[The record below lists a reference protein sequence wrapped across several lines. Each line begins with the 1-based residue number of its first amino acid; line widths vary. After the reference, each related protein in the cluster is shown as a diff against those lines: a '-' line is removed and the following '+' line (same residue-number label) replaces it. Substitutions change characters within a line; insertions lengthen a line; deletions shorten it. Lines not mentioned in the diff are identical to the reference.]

1 MEPTELIGASIWLL
15 MIVLGGFAIY
25 RVRTRRS
32 HIGSAAA
39 GTIYD
44 IVQDE
49 KRKAIEIVVA
59 DKAAARDFEHADDD
73 GPTSQQAGRLA
84 GQQENPDDLP
94 TR

>member
-1 MEPTELIGASIWLL
+1 MEPTELISASIWLV
-15 MIVLGGFAIY
+15 MIVLGGFVIY

-59 DKAAARDFEHADDD
+59 NKAEARDFERGEDD
-73 GPTSQQAGRLA
+73 GPA
-84 GQQENPDDLP
+84 GQQASRL

>member
-1 MEPTELIGASIWLL
+1 MDPSELISASTWLL
-15 MIVLGGFAIY
+15 MIVLGGFVIY

-44 IVQDE
+44 IVQED

-59 DKAAARDFEHADDD
+59 DKAEARDFEHADDD
-73 GPTSQQAGRLA
+73 DPDASSQ
-84 GQQENPDDLP
+84 
-94 TR
+94 

>member
-15 MIVLGGFAIY
+15 MIALGGFAIY

-49 KRKAIEIVVA
+49 KRKAIEIVVT

-73 GPTSQQAGRLA
+73 DERYTEKARPVITERAHS
-84 GQQENPDDLP
+84 
-94 TR
+94 

>member
-1 MEPTELIGASIWLL
+1 MDAAQFAGAAIWLV
-15 MIVLGGFAIY
+15 MIALGGFAVY

-59 DKAAARDFEHADDD
+59 DKAAAHDFEHADDNPRD
-73 GPTSQQAGRLA
+73 AHSPTKPL
-84 GQQENPDDLP
+84 
-94 TR
+94 

>member
-1 MEPTELIGASIWLL
+1 
-15 MIVLGGFAIY
+15 MIVLGGFAVY

-49 KRKAIEIVVA
+49 KRKAIEVVVA

-73 GPTSQQAGRLA
+73 ERQASGSRRRQKARPVITERAQVACWPDGLLA
-84 GQQENPDDLP
+84 C
-94 TR
+94 

>member
-1 MEPTELIGASIWLL
+1 MDPTTAATAGIWLV
-15 MIVLGGFAIY
+15 MIVLAGFALY
-25 RVRTRRS
+25 RVKTRRT

-73 GPTSQQAGRLA
+73 
-84 GQQENPDDLP
+84 PDDDS
-94 TR
+94 R

>member
-1 MEPTELIGASIWLL
+1 MDPAQFSGAAIWLV
-15 MIVLGGFAIY
+15 MIALGGFAVY

-44 IVQDE
+44 IVQEE

-59 DKAAARDFEHADDD
+59 DKAAAHDFEHADDD
-73 GPTSQQAGRLA
+73 KDPPQRVIDRSA
-84 GQQENPDDLP
+84 LP
-94 TR
+94 E